1 MCMFPISIWKNH
13 FGFVVLGTLKLASET
28 IVFHVLMSIMSQSG
42 IQIILEM
49 GILR

>member
-1 MCMFPISIWKNH
+1 MCVFQISIWENR

-28 IVFHVLMSIMSQSG
+28 IVFRVIMSVMSQSG
-42 IQIILEM
+42 IQSILEM